1 MITLDHQIHVHW
13 FFKVL
18 IVYVPQKMFFILEAV
33 EMFQSLKV
41 YSCNLLCCLYQVGGL
56 KTN

>member
-33 EMFQSLKV
+33 YYVAYIKLGDLKLTKSYISHNV
-41 YSCNLLCCLYQVGGL
+41 TG
-56 KTN
+56 